1 MTIFTCP
8 SRNPKLSKKIHLAE
22 FRSMSEG
29 PESITSARGSARG
42 EPPMSTRTTEG
53 DATAQLSARGSARA
67 SPRGSARGEGPSSAR
82 GSARGSA
89 RDPVSGREAFD
100 TARDYMSTARMH
112 TALSALSAERNELLN
127 KLAFIDATLEQEGRK
142 KLSRS
147 RGYAAPNHIGMS
159 KK

>member
-1 MTIFTCP
+1 
-8 SRNPKLSKKIHLAE
+8 
-22 FRSMSEG
+22 MSEG
-29 PESITSARGSARG
+29 PESVISARGTARDDAPASSRV
-42 EPPMSTRTTEG
+42 EKG
-53 DATAQLSARGSARA
+53 DATGSLSARGSARA
-67 SPRGSARGEGPSSAR
+67 SPRGSARGEGSVSAR

-89 RDPVSGREAFD
+89 RDPATGREAFD